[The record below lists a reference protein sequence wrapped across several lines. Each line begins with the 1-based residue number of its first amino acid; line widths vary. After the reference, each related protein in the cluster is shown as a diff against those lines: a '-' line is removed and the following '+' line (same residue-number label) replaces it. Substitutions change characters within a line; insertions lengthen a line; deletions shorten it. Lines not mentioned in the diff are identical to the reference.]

1 MVPVCL
7 CVVVFNEHSE
17 IAAGLFI
24 QQWKKK
30 TNTEIRCRIMGGIIG
45 LGVGVRTGIGLMML
59 MMLDNDVSTT
69 QKRAHN
75 VFSSC

>member
-30 TNTEIRCRIMGGIIG
+30 TNTETRCRIMGGIIG
-45 LGVGVRTGIGLMML
+45 LGVGVSLNGYWL
-59 MMLDNDVSTT
+59 NDVSTT